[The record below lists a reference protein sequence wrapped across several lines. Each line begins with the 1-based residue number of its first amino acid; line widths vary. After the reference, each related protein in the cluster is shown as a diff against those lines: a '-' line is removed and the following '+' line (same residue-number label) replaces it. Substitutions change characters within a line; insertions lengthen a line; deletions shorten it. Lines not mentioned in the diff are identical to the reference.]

1 MKRWRLKRSRGYS
14 LVDVL
19 IGIAILGIA
28 LSSAFTLSITTS
40 RVTSQTRNLSAAT
53 ALAEFKLEELRNTD
67 YVSIVSGA
75 DASAMDALGD
85 AGGAYTRSWVVG
97 ENTPATGLKTVAV
110 TVSWPQWGE
119 TRAYT
124 LTGVIGP

>member
-1 MKRWRLKRSRGYS
+1 MKRWRRRKFRGYS

-19 IGIAILGIA
+19 IGVAILGIA

-67 YVSIVSGA
+67 FDAIATGS

-85 AGGAYTRSWVVG
+85 AGGAYSRSWVVG
-97 ENTPATGLKTVAV
+97 DNTPATGLKTVAV

-119 TRAYT
+119 TRTYT